1 MPVGYLYVT
10 SNTIDDALYVGQ
22 SSKMDDHSLATYVGS
37 GDYFTKAIAE
47 HGADAFT
54 KTILGF
60 YDDQAELDYAEVH
73 TIARLQAEGIPLH
86 NGGVGGPR
94 AQSQFIRSMFN
105 RFRVVPMLTKQWFE
119 AVDENHDEVRDLIAA
134 GADVSNDDFYRDL
147 EAQLLQ
153 TQDLSGECPGCGA
166 TVGAVCR
173 TKTDKPSRNHVKR
186 PVTA

>member
-1 MPVGYLYVT
+1 MTVGYLYVT
-10 SNTIDDALYVGQ
+10 SNSVDDLLYVGQ
-22 SSKMDDHSLATYVGS
+22 SSKMDERSVATYLGS

-47 HGADAFT
+47 YGPEAFE
-54 KTILGF
+54 KTILGC

-73 TIARLQAEGIPLH
+73 AIARLKAEGIPLY

-94 AQSQFIRSMFN
+94 AQRDFVMAMFR
-105 RFRVVPMLTKQWFE
+105 RFRVVPMLAEQWFE
-119 AVDENHDEVRDLIAA
+119 AVAENHDEVRDMIATC
-134 GADVSNDDFYRDL
+134 GDVSTDDFYRVL

-153 TQDLSGECPGCGA
+153 TQDLSRECPGCGA
-166 TVGAVCR
+166 AVGAVCR